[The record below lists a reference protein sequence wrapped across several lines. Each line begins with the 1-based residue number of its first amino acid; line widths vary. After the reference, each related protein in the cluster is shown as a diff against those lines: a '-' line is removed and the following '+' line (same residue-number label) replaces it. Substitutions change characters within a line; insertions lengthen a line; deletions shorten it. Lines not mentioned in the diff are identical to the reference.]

1 MRVGEWSSKQWL
13 CGNGQLHPG
22 QLAGILHEISSKK
35 IMGNLKTNCICR
47 LIPSAFFLS
56 L

>member
-1 MRVGEWSSKQWL
+1 MALWEWPAAS
-13 CGNGQLHPG
+13 G

-35 IMGNLKTNCICR
+35 IMGNLKNNCICR
-47 LIPSAFFLS
+47 LIPLAFFLS